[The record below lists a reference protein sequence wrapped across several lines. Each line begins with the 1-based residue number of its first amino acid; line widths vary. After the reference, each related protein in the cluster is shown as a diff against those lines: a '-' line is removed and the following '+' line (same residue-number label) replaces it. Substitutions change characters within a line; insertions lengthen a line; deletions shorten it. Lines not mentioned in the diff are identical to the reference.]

1 MDILAFTARPGWPIA
16 RKKRFE
22 MSVCASNFQERILS
36 KISVDENG
44 CWNWTGCK
52 NSEGYGK
59 LTIGSRSD
67 GTRRTVKAHRASY
80 AAFVGEIPAGKD
92 ICHKCDN
99 PSCVNPEHLFPGT
112 EKDNVADM
120 DAKGRRG
127 FVLSEN
133 HPKAKLTEKDV
144 IEAREL
150 RKQGFSYYKL
160 AKMYGVYRETMRRAV
175 LGKTWQHMSENRQK
189 PEEDDHG

>member
-1 MDILAFTARPGWPIA
+1 
-16 RKKRFE
+16 

-52 NSEGYGK
+52 NSEGYGN

-189 PEEDDHG
+189 PDGDDHDERKENENA

>member
-1 MDILAFTARPGWPIA
+1 MNTARPGWPTA
-16 RKKRFE
+16 AKKRFDRGAC
-22 MSVCASNFQERILS
+22 SVSLKERILS
-36 KISVDENG
+36 KVSVDENG

-52 NSEGYGK
+52 NSEGYGNIG
-59 LTIGSRSD
+59 IGSRKD
-67 GTRRTVKAHRASY
+67 GTRKTLKAHRASY
-80 AAFVGEIPAGKD
+80 SAFVGEIPPGRD

-112 EKDNVADM
+112 EKENVADM

-127 FVLSEN
+127 FLLSEN

-150 RKQGFSYYKL
+150 RKQGFSYYRL

-175 LGKTWQHMSENRQK
+175 LGKTWRHMSENRQK
-189 PEEDDHG
+189 PKEETL

>member
-1 MDILAFTARPGWPIA
+1 MKKENRIYYTLCCILASLLAVIMIYR
-16 RKKRFE
+16 
-22 MSVCASNFQERILS
+22 
-36 KISVDENG
+36 
-44 CWNWTGCK
+44 
-52 NSEGYGK
+52 
-59 LTIGSRSD
+59 
-67 GTRRTVKAHRASY
+67 
-80 AAFVGEIPAGKD
+80 EIPAGKD

-112 EKDNVADM
+112 EKENVADM

-150 RKQGFSYYKL
+150 RKQGFSYYRL

-175 LGKTWQHMSENRQK
+175 LGKTWRHMSENRQK
-189 PEEDDHG
+189 PEEGTD